1 MKSLCMVS
9 GKKSVS
15 DVADMTRTYQW
26 LNESDIRANTA
37 ALIMTAQEQAF
48 STRAVAHEINHTVQE
63 PKCRLCK
70 QHAETVAHITSGC
83 SKLAEAD
90 YTGRQNNVASIVYRA
105 ICAEYIFEHSKDWRV
120 EQKKVVRNDHA
131 KILWDCPIQ
140 TDKHLLHNRLDIVLI
155 NYKKQTGLI
164 IDIEVPRC
172 TKLQSKKTQK
182 N

>member
-83 SKLAEAD
+83 SKLAKTE
-90 YTGRQNNVASIVYRA
+90 YIERHKNVASIVYKA
-105 ICAEYIFEHSKDWRV
+105 ICAEYNFVRSKDWWV
-120 EQKKVVRNDHA
+120 ESEKVVRNDHA
-131 KILWDCPIQ
+131 KILWNFPIQ
-140 TDKHLLHNRLDIVLI
+140 TDKHLRHNRLGIVLI
-155 NYKKQTGLI
+155 NY
-164 IDIEVPRC
+164 
-172 TKLQSKKTQK
+172 